1 MPEFTVKEVRR
12 PELHL
17 PEIKRDEIVRSL
29 SGIRIRDV
37 DLAIA
42 DRRKLFRGRSAPTLP
57 WRKTGLSGGDLGK
70 LIAATVTAIRFIRP
84 ATPKS
89 SWPSVRGLR
98 GKPVSRS
105 LVAIVRP
112 APRRSRRRF
121 ALAALIVGAIAGW
134 VVLSNPANRVR
145 LNRAARTARRR
156 IDEMRSDR
164 PESLDLDVV
173 EPVSRTTSEIPSS
186 TDGAVDVAEVEI
198 ATSAQEVNNPA

>member
-1 MPEFTVKEVRR
+1 MPEFTLKEVRL

-17 PEIKRDEIVRSL
+17 PEIKRDDIVRSL

-42 DRRKLFRGRSAPTLP
+42 DRRKLFSGRAAPTLP
-57 WRKTGLSGGDLGK
+57 WRKAGLSSGDLGK
-70 LIAATVTAIRFIRP
+70 LIAATVTAVRFIRP

-89 SWPSVRGLR
+89 SWPSVRALR
-98 GKPVSRS
+98 GKPISRS

-145 LNRAARTARRR
+145 LNSAARAARRR
-156 IDEMRSDR
+156 IDEMRFDR
-164 PESLDLDVV
+164 QEGLDLDVG
-173 EPVSRTTSEIPSS
+173 EPVSVTTSDIPA
-186 TDGAVDVAEVEI
+186 TTGGAVDAAEGEI
-198 ATSAQEVNNPA
+198 AISAREVNDPA